1 MAHHEITNDNRQ
13 ALEISQRAIQ
23 ALNKLSIPP
32 LPQHY
37 EVWFSHLEKKNN
49 SLSSE
54 IEQKLKSGT
63 PPNPDFLQRVYD
75 RHLTKSSDTEQLNE
89 IAEKILEEAKSLA
102 KITGAIGES
111 TNEFQVDLD
120 AASSNFDEDTAKPHD
135 VNLIMTALASAARD
149 AAKRNEELEEEL
161 NEASGKIAS
170 LQSSVKAISMD
181 ANTDFLTK
189 LNNRRFF
196 DQTFERLTE
205 GAIETEE
212 PLCLV
217 ISDIDHFK
225 KFNDKWGHKVGDQ
238 VLKLVSTVLRDN
250 VKGQDLIA
258 RYGGEEFAIALPN
271 TSLIDA
277 ESLVNNIRQAVSKK
291 RLQNKLTG
299 ASLGNITMS
308 FGIALYDKNVS
319 IEEIFTRSDIAL
331 YQAKE
336 KGRDRVTL
344 WTPEMSAMG
353 QTAS

>member
-1 MAHHEITNDNRQ
+1 MANQEAINHTRQ

-32 LPQHY
+32 IPPHY
-37 EVWFSHLEKKNN
+37 EVWFSHLEKKNF
-49 SLSSE
+49 SLSAD

-75 RHLTKSSDTEQLNE
+75 RHLAKNSDTEQLNG
-89 IAEKILEEAKSLA
+89 IAGKILEEAKSLA
-102 KITGAIGES
+102 KITGAIGASNE
-111 TNEFQVDLD
+111 EFQGDLD
-120 AASSNFDEDTAKPHD
+120 AAALNFDEKTAKPAD
-135 VNLIMTALASAARD
+135 VTLIMTALASAARD
-149 AAKRNEELEEEL
+149 AAKRNEQLEEEL
-161 NEASGKIAS
+161 SEASGKITS
-170 LQSSVKAISMD
+170 LQNSVKEISMD

-196 DQTFERLTE
+196 DQKFEQLTVE
-205 GAIETEE
+205 ANENDE

-238 VLKLVSTVLRDN
+238 VLKLVSTVLKDN

-271 TSLIDA
+271 TGLADA

-308 FGIALYDKNVS
+308 FGIAIFDKEVS
-319 IEEIFTRSDIAL
+319 LEEIFTRSDIAL
-331 YQAKE
+331 YKSKE
-336 KGRDRVTL
+336 RGRDRVTL
-344 WTPEMSAMG
+344 WTPEMSAIE
-353 QTAS
+353 QIAS